1 MQGCTPITGP
11 KKKKKKNTNL
21 QNEQTDILDK
31 FSHFD

>member
-1 MQGCTPITGP
+1 MQGCAPITGP
-11 KKKKKKNTNL
+11 KKKKKNTNL